1 MSLVIRVIQ
10 NVNLLDFGADPTGA
24 TTSTPAIG
32 AAIAHLVGGGT
43 NYVPSGA
50 YKIAAAPAKKAR

>member
-1 MSLVIRVIQ
+1 
-10 NVNLLDFGADPTGA
+10 LLDFGADPTGA

-32 AAIAHLVGGGT
+32 SAIAHLVGGGT
-43 NYVPSGA
+43 IYVPSGA